1 MFCCQEHL
9 QLHRPATTCLP
20 YTIEKSE
27 ENTRRLIASRD
38 VKPGELVLVD
48 NSLILVPTIEVGSEL
63 FACVECEASLE
74 REEMEACHTCGF
86 PLCPHHGGH
95 TPAHQVECALLLNA
109 GVQLKARDREENM
122 EEQYAALATLRCLL
136 ASEGE
141 GGAAVLVRS
150 EMAGGKLVIGQE
162 GGSASTIMEKVLLAG
177 YWSAPQVNLAC
188 NYVQRFSLTVPG
200 QGSAIQAVFPFASM
214 LNQSCIAN
222 TKPMMRMSGK
232 SSARLE
238 VRATVPIKAGSP
250 LYISR
255 ADPLLDMHT
264 RRASLRANL
273 TPCACSR
280 CCDRTELK
288 SFTSAMACLACDNVT
303 GLFLPP
309 AADTSETDYQCDLC
323 LGDIP
328 EYVAARTTQELRPIV
343 AEYRMFDLDE
353 QEDFLNCL
361 LTKFHQ
367 NHSLIIQLKT
377 SIAKQLGRSGEGG
390 LAAADQDVLLQK
402 VRYCEDLLKVLDIVL
417 PGLTKERGLLLSQLG
432 ETLFAL
438 SVLQFSEDHQLASH
452 KTRCIALEKTLSE
465 AVSCLEG
472 EEGDLEARSAKE
484 RMGEVSEN
492 ISHLTKKK

>member
-1 MFCCQEHL
+1 L
-9 QLHRPATTCLP
+9 V
-20 YTIEKSE
+20 
-27 ENTRRLIASRD
+27 ASRD
-38 VKPGELVLVD
+38 VKPGEVVVVES
-48 NSLILVPTIEVGSEL
+48 SLILVPGMQAGGEL
-63 FACVECEASLE
+63 YACVECEAPLE
-74 REEMEACHTCGF
+74 REEMEACNTCGF
-86 PLCPHHGGH
+86 PLCPHHGRH
-95 TPAHQVECALLLNA
+95 TPAHQVECALMLNA

-141 GGAAVLVRS
+141 GGAAVLVRN
-150 EMAGGKLVIGQE
+150 EMASGKLVVGQE
-162 GGSASTIMEKVLLAG
+162 GGSASRIMEKVLLAG

-188 NYVQRFSLTVPG
+188 NYVQRFSLPVPG
-200 QGSAIQAVFPFASM
+200 QDSAIQAVFPLASM
-214 LNQSCIAN
+214 LKHSCVAN
-222 TKPMMRMSGK
+222 TKPIISLASN

-264 RRASLRANL
+264 RRASLRTNL

-309 AADTSETDYQCDLC
+309 AANTSETDYQCDLC

-377 SIAKQLGRSGEGG
+377 SIAKQLGRSEGG

-402 VRYCEDLLKVLDIVL
+402 VSYCEELLKVLDIVL

-438 SVLQFSEDHQLASH
+438 SVLQFSEDHHLVSH
-452 KTRCIALEKTLSE
+452 KARCIALEKTLVE
-465 AVSCLEG
+465 AISCLEG
-472 EEGDLEARSAKE
+472 EEGDVEARAAKE
-484 RMGEVSEN
+484 RMGEVTEN
-492 ISHLTKKK
+492 IAHLRKRK